1 MQTPVQPDPT
11 QSAYSKYNQKFGATG
26 PLMEEEWDAFLRR
39 RRQLVDQIEGR
50 QAAAAAS
57 GDPIGTDIAANT
69 IQVGGEYSDGRP
81 TAFGEAM
88 RKPTQA
94 DLNDL
99 FGAAQYYGIDNYKE
113 IPPEH
118 LKQIIEARRMDV
130 RMQSLQAGDDMNP
143 WAATGA
149 EFLAAL
155 GVGSTHELIK
165 VAQRIPFIGDALAAT
180 KTMQMLDQGL
190 ASLNEGVLSSMTE
203 EEEKGS
209 ESTRFNIPLLGEV
222 GLTGYRSAKGLG
234 GMIGYTL
241 PAEAAWAF
249 AGRLGQLGGVARIAT
264 RMSPIARAAAQG
276 GAAAW
281 MLEGG
286 GEDPYSE
293 RATKI
298 AFGAGLAGAIA
309 TPLAQRLIASLGRMA
324 DRVSGS
330 FGTRTFGGPEGFSPR
345 ANPETVDADWHF
357 INDPPQIGPAGAP
370 GGAGGPGGGL
380 PPEGGGGGIPLFGGV
395 GEAPAGI
402 DPSIRMGAVG
412 SAEPFVPGQP
422 EPPTS
427 MIGPERQLMSPREA
441 GQTYQRN
448 ELRRLLEVSPLTG
461 QGSTLA
467 MNGARPAV
475 NADPNLEVIALDGK
489 KFKDVN
495 DRLGRFFGDDV
506 LKAFGQTIDGVV
518 DAFGLPRRTFHPG
531 GDEFFVVVPKGRGAE
546 VGAEIEK
553 QSQMTFTHEPV
564 DGATQ
569 TVTGLRSYVAPT
581 FDEASLQM
589 GRNKRGT
596 KIEVSAATTEAATLT
611 KQAQIMESP
620 ILHEMAGQQRFD
632 DTDVVRAVLATNPV
646 GIGILRDVGDAGTIM
661 RKLVAGQHRSIYGAQ
676 LQLMP
681 HQFRI
686 VKHPSGS
693 MDMLVTTGQS
703 ITPKKVA
710 QYEATGMMEG
720 QLATT
725 ANGVEVEIVTP
736 AASGGKA
743 VVRPVQMMS
752 MGEAAIPMT
761 VNADELMPHTSVR
774 GYEHAP
780 KLYNDFRQYVENE
793 MANEGTDFAWLDRET
808 STQLPRLLDRF
819 LNEAGIENNV
829 QRHGI
834 EAYFNTRRVA
844 DFRSLAPDD
853 AAHADAI
860 TEELSAVMASRP
872 PRSIPVDDIAAA
884 KGFVYIPAE
893 DGVGGLLQDQ
903 LGNLRVQMADEE
915 AAMQFLR
922 TFNREV
928 PDITP
933 ISDVPIEIMG
943 ASPHASNPGT
953 TLDPVPEGGHDA
965 AVASAERDLRRVLK
979 HQADHHSA
987 VSERVARDLA
997 APPAGT
1003 VPPPPP
1009 PPPASLGGADYPQI
1023 PRGERSL
1030 GAAMEEARRT
1040 RPADLYKVLQDLDSA
1055 WLNYGVPFRS
1065 FTLQIQNAL
1074 HDMGIPEGK
1083 LWLHYSDVVTAKT
1096 VAHNEANPWH
1106 SELADI
1112 TSNYR
1117 EVFHRKG
1124 TVTKLMEIADFNQQ
1138 MQEARK
1144 AGFTDREINTL
1155 SRHRDWYDRFFN
1167 YLTGDPS
1174 FNLDARRY
1182 VFGYMTRVRARQGM
1196 PGVVDPFADTDGML
1210 PRGFEFVAEMARTGN
1225 LQFRQ
1230 MDDRVLGTYLVRAAM
1245 FRKHIEAPY
1254 SRMVEAWDDPRIP
1267 EKLRNIVTDWL
1278 TTLKTGHNPG
1288 YDPAVQGA
1296 RHFLNKMGVP
1306 VTDGEVAGMYNTLF
1320 SSMYRGQLGWR
1331 PDAIFRDSIQPFL
1344 SGTRIGFRPIAEA
1357 YTAFIRNPRARAEM
1371 WDRAIKGGWVEKGQQ
1386 QVANADVFEGD
1397 VMTPEGESLL
1407 SPMMQARREMLA
1419 KVNDFVQD
1427 LIPRRLKQGLQ
1438 GTIFDP
1444 LLGYTKLGE
1453 LNRLISGEAG
1463 WQKAS
1468 KAIAEYQFQMQ
1479 EIAQQRQIP
1488 NADEMLVDLMDR
1500 HMNVLMRESGARFY
1514 PRPIRDQFKQLVETG
1529 DMEGAANLM
1538 ANESANMQY
1547 RYGQLENP
1555 IGIRK
1560 AGFFGRMGM
1569 MYGTFTQQYIA
1580 GMREQFAPDVP
1591 VQDRVAMGMRHG
1603 AILGAIGLASAY
1615 TGWNFSKWAWH
1626 QSLTFAGGPLAQ
1638 GAWHT
1643 IQAGTGALSEAF
1655 GQNPSPDQRMA
1666 LSQWQRDGLG
1676 GVVGGAVGEVLPW
1689 GGGVR
1694 TLSNLAENTS
1704 SINPW
1709 EAAMRGLVTGERG
1722 LAPDMRQFFDAQA
1735 QTIITPPDI
1744 DAAIQGDSAARAKF
1758 PSADLLFLENLRHV
1772 PQQMRYQAYGSYR
1785 SGQPPFQ
1792 GSSVINR
1799 PDPGYRVPVGSSA
1812 PGSGAQY

>member
-1 MQTPVQPDPT
+1 MGTSVQPQQR
-11 QSAYSKYNQKFGATG
+11 QSPYPDYARQLGETSPIMQD
-26 PLMEEEWDAFLRR
+26 EWDMFLKR

-50 QAAAAAS
+50 LAAADAS
-57 GDPIGTDIAANT
+57 GDPVGTDIAANT
-69 IQVGGEYSDGRP
+69 IQAAGEYSDGRP

-88 RKPTQA
+88 RKPTQSE
-94 DLNDL
+94 LNDL
-99 FGAAQYYGIDNYKE
+99 YGAAQYYGIDNYQA
-113 IPPEH
+113 IPPGN

-130 RMQSLQAGDDMNP
+130 RGQTAKAGDDMNP
-143 WAATGA
+143 WAAGA
-149 EFLAAL
+149 TEFLAAL
-155 GVGSTHELIK
+155 GVGATGELIK

-180 KTMQMLDQGL
+180 KVMQGADQ
-190 ASLNEGVLSSMTE
+190 AISYINEGVLSSMTADE
-203 EEEKGS
+203 ERGVEA
-209 ESTRFNIPLLGEV
+209 TRFKVPLLGEM
-222 GLTGYRSAKGLG
+222 GLTGYSAAKGMG

-249 AGRLGQLGGVARIAT
+249 AGRVGALGAVGTIGSRL
-264 RMSPIARAAAQG
+264 SPIGRAAVQG

-286 GEDPYSE
+286 GEDPYAE

-298 AFGAGLAGAIA
+298 AFGAGLAGAFA
-309 TPLAQRLIASLGRMA
+309 TPLAQRLVASLGRMT
-324 DRVSGS
+324 DRVRAS
-330 FGTRTFGGPEGFSPR
+330 FGTRAFGGPEGFSP
-345 ANPETVDADWHF
+345 APVSETVDADWHF
-357 INDPPQIGPAGAP
+357 INEPPQIGPAGAP
-370 GGAGGPGGGL
+370 GGAGGPGSAL
-380 PPEGGGGGIPLFGGV
+380 PPGGGGAG
-395 GEAPAGI
+395 GI

-422 EPPTS
+422 EAPTP

-441 GQTYQRN
+441 GLTYQRN
-448 ELRRLLEVSPLTG
+448 ELQRMLEVNPRDG
-461 QGSTLA
+461 WGSKIALNKAAPAADANPDLA
-467 MNGARPAV
+467 F
-475 NADPNLEVIALDGK
+475 IALDGIQTGK
-489 KFKDVN
+489 INNALGHEHTDDIVDGWAAKMGDVMTQ
-495 DRLGRFFGDDV
+495 
-506 LKAFGQTIDGVV
+506 AGVP
-518 DAFGLPRRTFHPG
+518 ARIFHPH
-531 GDEFFVVVPKGRGAE
+531 GDEFFVIAPANRAHELAAE
-546 VGAEIEK
+546 MARQAATEWTHPLTGEK
-553 QSQMTFTHEPV
+553 FQS
-564 DGATQ
+564 
-569 TVTGLRSYVAPT
+569 GLHYYVAPT
-581 FDEASLQM
+581 YNEADILM
-589 GRNKRGT
+589 GQNKSKT
-596 KIEVSAATTEAATLT
+596 KAVEVAAATTEAATLT

-620 ILHEMAGQQRFD
+620 QLHEMAGQQRFD

-646 GIGILRDVGDAGTIM
+646 GIGVLRDVGDAGSIM
-661 RKLVAGQHRSIYGAQ
+661 RKLVAGQTRSVYGAQ

-693 MDMLVTTGQS
+693 VDMLVTTGQA

-725 ANGVEVEIVTP
+725 ANGVEVEVVQP
-736 AASGGKA
+736 APAGGKA
-743 VVRPVQMMS
+743 IVRPVQMMS
-752 MGEAAIPMT
+752 MGDAAIPMT

-774 GYEHAP
+774 SYEHAP
-780 KLYNDFRQYVENE
+780 KLYEDFRQYVDKE
-793 MANEGTDFAWLDRET
+793 MANEGTDYAWLDRET
-808 STQLPRLLDRF
+808 STQLPRLLERF
-819 LNEAGIENNV
+819 LNDAGIENNI

-834 EAYFNTRRVA
+834 EAYFNVRRVA
-844 DFRSLAPDD
+844 DFRSLAPSD

-860 TEELSAVMASRP
+860 TEELSAAMAARP

-884 KGFVYIPAE
+884 KGFAYIPAA
-893 DGVGGLLQDQ
+893 DGVGGVLNDQ
-903 LGNLRVQMADEE
+903 LGDLRVPMASEE

-965 AVASAERDLRRVLK
+965 ALASAERDLRRTLK
-979 HQADHHSA
+979 HQADHHAA
-987 VSERVARDLA
+987 VSERVGRDLG
-997 APPAGT
+997 APPSGGGAA
-1003 VPPPPP
+1003 PPPP

-1030 GAAMEEARRT
+1030 GAAMAEAQRT

-1065 FTLQIQNAL
+1065 FTLQIQTAL

-1083 LWLHYSDVVTAKT
+1083 LWVHYSDVVTAKT

-1106 SELADI
+1106 AELAEI

-1117 EVFHRKG
+1117 EKFHREG

-1138 MQEARK
+1138 LQEAKK
-1144 AGFTDREINTL
+1144 AGFSDREINTL

-1167 YLTGDPS
+1167 FLSGDAA

-1196 PGVVDPFADTDGML
+1196 PGIQDPFADTDGML

-1230 MDDRVLGTYLVRAAM
+1230 IDDRVLGTYLVRSAM
-1245 FRKHIEAPY
+1245 FKKHIEAPY

-1267 EKLRNIVTDWL
+1267 DKLRNIVTDWL

-1344 SGTRIGFRPIAEA
+1344 SGTRIGFKPIAEA
-1357 YTAFIRNPRARAEM
+1357 YTAFIKNPRARAEM

-1397 VMTPEGESLL
+1397 VMTPEGVSLL
-1407 SPMMQARREMLA
+1407 SPAMQARRQMLT
-1419 KVNDFVQD
+1419 KINDFVQD
-1427 LIPRRLKQGLQ
+1427 LIPRQLKQGLQ

-1468 KAIAEYQFQMQ
+1468 KAIANYQLAMQ
-1479 EIAQQRQIP
+1479 DIAQRPVQIGEGTSGQMI
-1488 NADEMLVDLMDR
+1488 ADLMDK
-1500 HMNVLMRESGARFY
+1500 HMNVLMRESAARFY
-1514 PRPIRDQFKQLVETG
+1514 PRPIRDQFKQMIETG
-1529 DMEGAANLM
+1529 DVEGAANLM

-1591 VQDRVAMGMRHG
+1591 VQDRAAMALRH
-1603 AILGAIGLASAY
+1603 ASILGAIGLASAY